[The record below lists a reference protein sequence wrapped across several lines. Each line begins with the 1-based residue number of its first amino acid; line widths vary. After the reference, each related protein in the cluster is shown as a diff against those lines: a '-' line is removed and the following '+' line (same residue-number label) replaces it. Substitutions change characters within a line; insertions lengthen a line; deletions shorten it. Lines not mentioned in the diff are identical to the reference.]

1 MNKLR
6 FTLWLVRSKL
16 LDTKSTIE
24 AWPMQEHEYLSSLR
38 NLQLAAWPKGAPTEA
53 VYPLG
58 EQPVTEYLRHWA
70 KASPQKTAIH
80 FYGYQLS
87 YAELDDLSDRF
98 AALLYQQ
105 GISAGDR
112 VAVFM
117 PNCPQLHI
125 AFYGILKA
133 GAIHA
138 PVSPM
143 AKGMELSYQ
152 LNDSGA
158 TAIVCFDQLLPVIR
172 DVRSETDL
180 QLVISTSLS
189 ELCPAAPSIPV
200 PDLLQAPKLPISD
213 SIDMLPT
220 LAVTAP
226 ATALPM
232 LALDD
237 IAALNYTGGT
247 TGLPKGCIHTH
258 GDMLYT
264 CASFVPAALGLNPDR
279 VSLNFMP
286 EFWIAGENAGLLFP
300 VFTGTTMVL
309 LARWDALSFM
319 SAVQYY
325 RVGHT
330 GLLVDSAS
338 EVLDHPRVGEFDFS
352 SLEITSC
359 VSFIKKLTP
368 EYRRRWRELTG
379 CTLFETSFGMTETHT
394 CDTFTAGMQDDDF
407 DLRSAPTFVGLPVPG
422 TEFKVCD
429 FATGE
434 LLPLG
439 AEGELCVRTP
449 SLLKGYWNKPE
460 ASADALRGGWL
471 LTGDSGV
478 ITELGHIRY
487 LGRRKEM
494 LKVNGMS
501 VFPSELEAMLGQH
514 PDILASAVIGVADEK
529 RGEAPLAFIVAKP
542 DSGLNADA
550 LYQWCKSA
558 MAIYKIPEIRL
569 VESLPMT
576 ATGKVKKQELQEWI

>member
-1 MNKLR
+1 MHENDYLR
-6 FTLWLVRSKL
+6 TLGALQEKV
-16 LDTKSTIE
+16 
-24 AWPMQEHEYLSSLR
+24 WPR
-38 NLQLAAWPKGAPTEA
+38 GAPQTPQ
-53 VYPLG
+53 YPLG
-58 EQPVTEYLRHWA
+58 EVPLTTYLQHWA
-70 KASPQKTAIH
+70 STCPEKTAIH
-80 FYGYQLS
+80 FYGHELS
-87 YAELDDLSDRF
+87 YAQLDDLSSRF
-98 AALLYQQ
+98 AAMLIEQ
-105 GISAGDR
+105 GINSGDR

-152 LNDSGA
+152 LKDSGA
-158 TAIVCFDQLLPVIR
+158 TAIVCFDQLLPV
-172 DVRSETDL
+172 VREVRRETDL

-189 ELCPAAPSIPV
+189 ELCPAAPPIPV
-200 PDLLQAPKLPISD
+200 PDLLQAPKMPVSD
-213 SIDMLPT
+213 SIDMLPA
-220 LAVTAP
+220 LAEQQP
-226 ATALPM
+226 AAALPE
-232 LALDD
+232 LRLDA

-264 CASFVPAALGLNPDR
+264 CASFMPVALGLDPDR

-300 VFTGTTMVL
+300 VFAGTTMVL
-309 LARWDALSFM
+309 LARWDALAFM
-319 SAVQYY
+319 SAVQHY

-338 EVLDHPRVGEFDFS
+338 EVLDHPRVDEFDFS
-352 SLEITSC
+352 SLEVTSC

-368 EYRRRWRELTG
+368 EYRRRWRALTG

-460 ASADALRGGWL
+460 ASAEALRNGWL
-471 LTGDSGV
+471 HTGDSGV
-478 ITELGHIRY
+478 ITEQGHIRY

-494 LKVNGMS
+494 L
-501 VFPSELEAMLGQH
+501 
-514 PDILASAVIGVADEK
+514 
-529 RGEAPLAFIVAKP
+529 
-542 DSGLNADA
+542 
-550 LYQWCKSA
+550 
-558 MAIYKIPEIRL
+558 
-569 VESLPMT
+569 
-576 ATGKVKKQELQEWI
+576 

>member
-1 MNKLR
+1 
-6 FTLWLVRSKL
+6 
-16 LDTKSTIE
+16 
-24 AWPMQEHEYLSSLR
+24 MQESDYLANLR
-38 NLQLAAWPKGAPTEA
+38 ALQKAAWPKGAPTEA

-58 EQPVTEYLRHWA
+58 EQPLTRYLQHWA
-70 KASPQKTAIH
+70 QSCPEKTAIH
-80 FYGYQLS
+80 FYGHQLS

-105 GISAGDR
+105 GIKPGDR

-158 TAIVCFDQLLPVIR
+158 NAIVCFDQLLPV
-172 DVRSETDL
+172 VREVRAETDL
-180 QLVISTSLS
+180 QLIISTSLS
-189 ELCPAAPSIPV
+189 ELCPAAPPIPV
-200 PDLLQAPKLPISD
+200 PDLLQAPKLPITD
-213 SIDMLPT
+213 SIDLLPA
-220 LAVTAP
+220 LQNIAP
-226 ATALPM
+226 ATNLPALQ
-232 LALDD
+232 LDD

-264 CASFVPAALGLNPDR
+264 CASFLPTALGLDSER
-279 VSLNFMP
+279 ISLNFMP

-300 VFTGTTMVL
+300 IFAGTTLVL
-309 LARWDALSFM
+309 LARWDALTFM
-319 SAVQYY
+319 SAVQHYK
-325 RVGHT
+325 VNQT

-338 EVLDHPRVGEFDFS
+338 EVLDHPQVSEFDFS
-352 SLEITSC
+352 SLETTSC

-368 EYRRRWRELTG
+368 EYRSRWLALTG
-379 CTLFETSFGMTETHT
+379 CTLFESSFGMTETHT
-394 CDTFTAGMQDDDF
+394 CDTFTAGLQKDNF
-407 DLRSAPTFVGLPVPG
+407 DLKSAPTFVGLPVPG

-429 FATGE
+429 FASGE

-439 AEGELCVRTP
+439 SEGELCVRTP

-460 ASADALRGGWL
+460 VSAEALRDSWL
-471 LTGDSGV
+471 HTGDSGV
-478 ITELGHIRY
+478 ITEQGFIRY

-514 PDILASAVIGVADEK
+514 PDILASAVVGRPDEQ
-529 RGEAPLAFIVAKP
+529 RGQMPIAFIICKP
-542 DSGLNADA
+542 GSSASAESLHA
-550 LYQWCKSA
+550 WCKTA
-558 MAIYKIPEIRL
+558 MAIFKVPEIRL

-576 ATGKVKKQELQEWI
+576 ATGKVKKQELQDWIN

>member
-1 MNKLR
+1 MHENDYLR
-6 FTLWLVRSKL
+6 TLGALQEKV
-16 LDTKSTIE
+16 
-24 AWPMQEHEYLSSLR
+24 WPR
-38 NLQLAAWPKGAPTEA
+38 GAPQTPQ
-53 VYPLG
+53 YPLG
-58 EQPVTEYLRHWA
+58 EAPLTTYLQHWA
-70 KASPQKTAIH
+70 STCPEKTAIH
-80 FYGYQLS
+80 FYGHELS
-87 YAELDDLSDRF
+87 YAQLDDLSSRF
-98 AALLYQQ
+98 AAMLIEQ
-105 GISAGDR
+105 GINSGDR

-152 LNDSGA
+152 HKDSGA
-158 TAIVCFDQLLPVIR
+158 TAIVCFDQLLPV
-172 DVRSETDL
+172 VREVRRETDL
-180 QLVISTSLS
+180 QLIISTSLS
-189 ELCPAAPSIPV
+189 ELCPAAPPIPV
-200 PDLLQAPKLPISD
+200 PDLLQAPKMPVSD
-213 SIDMLPT
+213 SIDMLPA
-220 LAVTAP
+220 LAEQLP
-226 ATALPM
+226 AAALPE
-232 LALDD
+232 LRLDA

-264 CASFVPAALGLNPDR
+264 CASFMPVALGLNPDR
-279 VSLNFMP
+279 ASLNFMP

-300 VFTGTTMVL
+300 VFAGTTMVL
-309 LARWDALSFM
+309 LARWDALAFM

-338 EVLDHPRVGEFDFS
+338 EVLDHPRVDEFDFS
-352 SLEITSC
+352 SLEVTSC

-368 EYRRRWRELTG
+368 EYRRRWRALTG

-460 ASADALRGGWL
+460 ASAEALRNGWL
-471 LTGDSGV
+471 HTGDSGV
-478 ITELGHIRY
+478 ITEQGHIRY

-514 PDILASAVIGVADEK
+514 PDILASAVIGRADEH
-529 RGEAPLAFIVAKP
+529 RGEMPLAFIVAKP
-542 DSGLNADA
+542 GSGLTAET
-550 LYQWCKSA
+550 LQQWCKQA

>member
-1 MNKLR
+1 
-6 FTLWLVRSKL
+6 
-16 LDTKSTIE
+16 
-24 AWPMQEHEYLSSLR
+24 MQEIDYLTTLR
-38 NLQLAAWPKGAPTEA
+38 ALQQAAWPSDAPTEP

-58 EQPVTEYLRHWA
+58 EQPLTRYLQHWA
-70 KASPQKTAIH
+70 KKSPNKTAIH
-80 FYGYQLS
+80 FYGHQLS
-87 YAELDDLSDRF
+87 YAELDDLSNRF

-105 GISAGDR
+105 GINPGDR

-158 TAIVCFDQLLPVIR
+158 NTIVCFDQLLPVVRDIR
-172 DVRSETDL
+172 AETSL

-189 ELCPAAPSIPV
+189 ELCPAQPPIPV
-200 PDLLQAPKLPISD
+200 PDLLQAPKLPITD
-213 SIDMLPT
+213 SIDMLPALQT
-220 LAVTAP
+220 IAP
-226 ATALPM
+226 ADNLPE
-232 LALDD
+232 LNLDD

-264 CASFVPAALGLNPDR
+264 CASFLPVALGLDAER
-279 VSLNFMP
+279 ISLNFMP
-286 EFWIAGENAGLLFP
+286 EFWIAGENAGLLYP
-300 VFTGTTMVL
+300 VFAGTTLVL
-309 LARWDALSFM
+309 LARWDALTFM
-319 SAVQYY
+319 SAVQHY
-325 RVGHT
+325 RVKQT

-338 EVLDHPRVGEFDFS
+338 EVLDHPQVSEFDLS
-352 SLEITSC
+352 SLETTSC

-368 EYRRRWRELTG
+368 EYRQRWRALTG

-394 CDTFTAGMQDDDF
+394 CDTFTAGLQKDNF
-407 DLRSAPTFVGLPVPG
+407 DLKSAPTFVGLPVPG

-429 FATGE
+429 FATGD

-439 AEGELCVRTP
+439 SEGELCVRTP

-460 ASADALRGGWL
+460 ASAEALRDGWL
-471 LTGDSGV
+471 HTGDSGV
-478 ITELGHIRY
+478 ITEQGFIRY

-514 PDILASAVIGVADEK
+514 PDILASAVIGRPDEQ
-529 RGEAPLAFIVAKP
+529 RGQMPVAFIICKP
-542 DSGLNADA
+542 GSNSSAESLHA
-550 LYQWCKSA
+550 WCKSA
-558 MAIYKIPEIRL
+558 MAIFKVPEIRL
-569 VESLPMT
+569 VDTLPMT
-576 ATGKVKKQELQEWI
+576 ATGKVKKQELQDWIN

>member
-1 MNKLR
+1 MREHDYLTTLR
-6 FTLWLVRSKL
+6 SL
-16 LDTKSTIE
+16 
-24 AWPMQEHEYLSSLR
+24 QEK
-38 NLQLAAWPKGAPTEA
+38 AWPKGTPTEA
-53 VYPLG
+53 TYPLG
-58 EQPVTEYLRHWA
+58 EQPITRYLQHWA
-70 KASPQKTAIH
+70 KATPEKAAIH
-80 FYGYQLS
+80 FYGHQLS

-98 AALLYQQ
+98 AALLYKH
-105 GISAGDR
+105 GVSAGDR

-125 AFYGILKA
+125 VFYGILKA

-158 TAIVCFDQLLPVIR
+158 KTIVCFDQLLPV
-172 DVRSETDL
+172 VREVQAETDL
-180 QLVISTSLS
+180 KLLISTSLS
-189 ELCPAAPSIPV
+189 ELCPTTPSIPV
-200 PDLLQAPKLPISD
+200 PDLLQAPKLPITD
-213 SIDMLPT
+213 SIDLLPA
-220 LAVTAP
+220 LDQQAP
-226 ATALPM
+226 AANLPE
-232 LALDD
+232 LQLDD

-264 CASFVPAALGLNPDR
+264 CASFMPVALGLDSDR

-300 VFTGTTMVL
+300 VFSGTTMVL
-309 LARWDALSFM
+309 LARWDALAFM
-319 SAVQYY
+319 SAVQHYQ
-325 RVGHT
+325 VGHT

-338 EVLDHPRVGEFDFS
+338 EVLDHPQVSEFDFS
-352 SLEITSC
+352 SLEVTSC

-368 EYRRRWRELTG
+368 EYRRRWRALTG

-422 TEFKVCD
+422 TAFKVCD
-429 FATGE
+429 FTSGE

-460 ASADALRGGWL
+460 ASAEALRDGWL
-471 LTGDSGV
+471 HTGDSGV
-478 ITELGHIRY
+478 ITEQGHIRY

-514 PDILASAVIGVADEK
+514 PDILASAVIGRADEK
-529 RGEAPLAFIVAKP
+529 RGEMPLPFIVAKP
-542 DSGLNADA
+542 ASGLTADV
-550 LYQWCKSA
+550 LHQWCKQA
-558 MAIYKIPEIRL
+558 MAAYKIPEIRL
-569 VESLPMT
+569 VESLPIT